1 MNFEDVKELEVGK
14 DMSEDSGRH
23 FKSEPAINI
32 ISKEEFE
39 NRVGKVFHLLWKTLS
54 KSFGPYGAPT
64 IIYNYPWSHVTK
76 DGYTIMKNLSF
87 NASETLV
94 DQAISDMAADICGR
108 LNYSVG
114 DGTTSAVISTNSI
127 YQNYMSRRDELKE
140 ENVLP
145 RDIIK
150 YFNNI
155 KDEVIKELQNSV
167 KIIRSDD
174 REELRKN
181 IYDVVYVSSN
191 GDEVMS
197 SYIADLYK
205 ELGAPAISCE
215 LAADGIT
222 KCKLID
228 GYKYDLM
235 LTDRMY
241 INSDDNVMILPEADI
256 IIFSTKVTKQTYQE
270 ILQPLNMQCEMRG
283 RHLIVAAPYYD
294 EKALSQI
301 IVRDL
306 QNEYSKKKDV
316 NMILTTYKAVSA
328 HTRKLVEDFAVLCN
342 TIVIDQQLEKSII
355 EQLHNGEQIF
365 TVFNIDTRPE
375 IPNIKNMVLNDVAG
389 QYRFIYTEDVEDVT
403 SKTDYKLPELSEHYI
418 RLGYVKGCSLGLK
431 TSLFS
436 GFVLDENKFDMIK
449 KDAKVALE
457 ETEAKYQKLGTFNLE
472 VSLAQQRLYALNLKM
487 GIIEVGADSELSQK
501 LIKDAVDDA
510 IKAASSAFYHG
521 VVLGCEVNLIQAIER
536 TMDKMSDGKTI
547 NPLYITL
554 FNILKSGFIDVYKT
568 VLMNAFDNVNFVD
581 KYNEMIN
588 NVDNIDP
595 MILSSKGLDPKFVVN
610 TKYDENCHKISTTNV
625 QCNTNAD
632 YFVNEFISSNI
643 FNETNNIDID
653 ILRELISDKYDYLI
667 DNNKMTLHDIIV
679 EYSLKTNQV
688 FDVSTKQFTNTII
701 NSTQTDEEILKATI
715 DLISLLITGNQMVV
729 TQKHNF

>member
-1 MNFEDVKELEVGK
+1 MSFEDVKELEVGK

-39 NRVGKVFHLLWKTLS
+39 DRVGKVFHLLWKTLS

-64 IIYNYPWSHVTK
+64 IIYNYPWSHITK

-127 YQNYMSRRDELKE
+127 YQNYMQRRDELKS

-150 YFNNI
+150 NFNII

-197 SYIADLYK
+197 NYIADLYK

-215 LAADGIT
+215 LASDGIT

-235 LTDRMY
+235 LTDRIY
-241 INSDDNVMILPEADI
+241 INTDDNTMVLSDADI
-256 IIFSTKVTKQTYQE
+256 IIFSTKVTKQTYTE
-270 ILQPLNMQCEMRG
+270 ILQPLNMQCAMRG

-294 EKALSQI
+294 EKALSQV

-306 QNEYSKKKDV
+306 QNEYAKKKDV
-316 NMILTTYKAVSA
+316 NMVLTTYKAISA
-328 HTRKLVEDFAVLCN
+328 HTRKLIEDFAVLCN
-342 TIVIDQQLEKSII
+342 TIVIDQQLERSII
-355 EQLHNGEQIF
+355 EQLNNGEAIMS
-365 TVFNIDTRPE
+365 VFNIDSRTD
-375 IPNIKNMVLNDVAG
+375 IPNIKNMVIDKESGNVRLAM
-389 QYRFIYTEDVEDVT
+389 TEDINAATNDT
-403 SKTDYKLPELSEHYI
+403 GYTLPELSEHYI
-418 RLGYVKGCSLGLK
+418 RLGYIKGCSLGLK
-431 TSLFS
+431 TSLFNE
-436 GFVLDENKFDMIK
+436 FVLDENKFDMIK
-449 KDAKVALE
+449 KDAKVCLE

-521 VVLGCEVNLIQAIER
+521 VVLGCEVNLIQAIKR
-536 TMDKMSDGKTI
+536 TMDKFMYEGKL
-547 NPLYITL
+547 NDLYITL
-554 FNILKSGFIDVYKT
+554 FNILRSGFMDVYKT
-568 VLMNAFDNVNFVD
+568 VLMNAFDDVNYVDEFNNEYSNLLGNVIKQLNGKPSSID
-581 KYNEMIN
+581 YNIN
-588 NVDNIDP
+588 IKTTEHIDW
-595 MILSSKGLDPKFVVN
+595 IINKFL
-610 TKYDENCHKISTTNV
+610 
-625 QCNTNAD
+625 
-632 YFVNEFISSNI
+632 SSNI
-643 FNETNNIDID
+643 FTSESNIDTEVLEKIV
-653 ILRELISDKYDYLI
+653 SDNYTYLVEN
-667 DNNKMTLHDIIV
+667 DMMTLHNIIIR
-679 EYSLKTNQV
+679 YSLETNQV
-688 FDVSTKQFTNTII
+688 FDVSTRLFTDTII